1 MEQVL
6 LDIQGLRVSF
16 DLRVGLVHAVNDLD
30 LKICKGETLGL
41 VGESGCG
48 KSVTALAIMRLID
61 KPSLI
66 SDGKILFH
74 DQDLLTLTEK
84 QMREV
89 RGNQIAMIFQDPMT
103 ALNPVFTIGN
113 QLIEPLLLHKK
124 LTKAEAL
131 ERATDLLAEVG
142 LPNPKDQLERYP
154 HELSGGQRQRV
165 MIAMA
170 LSCEPDL
177 LIADEPSTALD
188 VTIQAQIMELMLELQ
203 SKYQTGILLITHDLG
218 VIAEMAQRVAVM
230 YAGNTVEISD
240 VQTLFDHA
248 KHPYT
253 QGLMAAMPALDTDL
267 EHEHRLFQIPGN
279 VPSLLEIPPGCRFQN
294 RCTLVSDACRDVL
307 PAMTFSQ
314 QQSTHAWR
322 CINVTS

>member
-1 MEQVL
+1 MDQML

-16 DLRVGLVHAVNDLD
+16 DLRQGVVHAVNNLD
-30 LKICKGETLGL
+30 LQLFKGETLGL

-61 KPSLI
+61 KPGLI
-66 SDGKILFH
+66 SDGKIFFH
-74 DQDLLTLTEK
+74 DQDLLTLTQK
-84 QMREV
+84 QIRDV
-89 RGNQIAMIFQDPMT
+89 RGNHIAMIFQDPMT

-113 QLIEPLLLHKK
+113 QLTEPLLLHKNMA
-124 LTKAEAL
+124 KAEAL
-131 ERATDLLAEVG
+131 ERAVDLLAEVG
-142 LPNPKDQLERYP
+142 LPNPQDQLERYP

-188 VTIQAQIMELMLELQ
+188 VTIQAQIMELMLQLQ

-230 YAGNTVEISD
+230 YGGDIIEIGDVE
-240 VQTLFDHA
+240 TLFDQA

-253 QGLMAAMPALDTDL
+253 QGLMAAMPSLSTEIEQD
-267 EHEHRLFQIPGN
+267 HRLFQIPGN
-279 VPSLLEIPPGCRFQN
+279 VPSLLELPPGCRFQS
-294 RCTLVSDACRDVL
+294 RCTLVSDACRNAL
-307 PAMTFSQ
+307 PAMTFNQ
-314 QQSTHAWR
+314 QQKTHAWR
-322 CINVTS
+322 CINVAS